1 MEAVVCVDILTCVSS
16 PQTLPVF
23 LFYTNASMSTR
34 TIAAKPVTCC
44 CSPSAVNFVSLGRE
58 MLGSHT
64 FPSIADILDE
74 ANNKFVAC
82 LVLCRFPP
90 KVLEAAA
97 GAAVG

>member
-1 MEAVVCVDILTCVSS
+1 
-16 PQTLPVF
+16 
-23 LFYTNASMSTR
+23 
-34 TIAAKPVTCC
+34 
-44 CSPSAVNFVSLGRE
+44 

-97 GAAVG
+97 GAAVGWQTVFTFQNSFKNDYLSYL